1 MKNNTNKKKNWSS
14 YSILQPKS
22 STCTPSPSIPILL
35 EKKKKKQEENRSNRK
50 YFFILVRA
58 KKKKKRKGNGKRSIE
73 ELHGWSSDR
82 NGVIIL
88 HSILR

>member
-1 MKNNTNKKKNWSS
+1 L
-14 YSILQPKS
+14 YPKPIYPY
-22 STCTPSPSIPILL
+22 PSG
-35 EKKKKKQEENRSNRK
+35 KKKKKKEENRSNRK

-58 KKKKKRKGNGKRSIE
+58 KKKKNRKGNGKRSIE

-88 HSILR
+88 HSILL